1 MTRMSE
7 ELGYWGFTRSEWD
20 RIDAILYELRAVHVD
35 MNPVFWEDDVF
46 ELAKILNDRRKRDAL
61 PEDNE
66 Q

>member
-7 ELGYWGFTRSEWD
+7 ELGYWGYTRSEWD
-20 RIDAILYELRAVHVD
+20 RIDTILHELRAVHVD
-35 MNPVFWEDDVF
+35 MSPEFWEGDVF
-46 ELAKILNDRRKRDAL
+46 ELAQIIDGKHKRDAL